1 MGEYARTALQLAVAI
16 ATATRRVEVFTFSTA
31 LQRVTDEVRRA
42 AAGEPRR
49 LERLRHAWAGGTT
62 IGACLADFVRRFGD
76 RAIGRDTVVVI
87 ASDGLDVGAPELLQD
102 AMRLLSGRSAG
113 VLWLNPL
120 LETPGYEP
128 TARGMRAARP
138 FIGTFACI
146 GDAASLARL
155 SHIVRLRP

>member
-1 MGEYARTALQLAVAI
+1 
-16 ATATRRVEVFTFSTA
+16 VFTFSTA
-31 LQRVTDEVRRA
+31 LQRVTDDVRKA

-49 LERLRHAWAGGTT
+49 LERLHHAWAGGTS
-62 IGACLADFVRRFGD
+62 IGACLADFLRRFGD
-76 RAIGRDTVVVI
+76 RFVSRDTVVVI
-87 ASDGLDVGAPELLQD
+87 ASDGLDLGAPDVLSD
-102 AMRLLSGRSAG
+102 AMRALSRRSAG

-128 TARGMRAARP
+128 TACGMRAARP

-146 GDAASLARL
+146 NDAASLARL